1 MLATL
6 FDHNFLFHT
15 AAPAI
20 ILQSGF
26 GQVKGALSAF
36 PHHLLIVSFL
46 RPKNK
51 EELFN
56 LRHASARNVIERIFG
71 ILKRR
76 FRILLLPLEYNLDIQ
91 ARLPAGLAALHNF
104 IRLHEPNP
112 TDNEQ
117 DDDTQ
122 LEDEDDEGGGDGGGA
137 NEPAAPSGD
146 NTANATVAEERNA
159 ASTMRDRIAQQMWD
173 DYLVVLSSRR
183 DLEES
188 DNDSIDSDV
197 YSHI

>member
-1 MLATL
+1 MPATL
-6 FDHNFLFHT
+6 FDYNSLFHT
-15 AAPAI
+15 TAFTI
-20 ILQSGF
+20 ILQSGL

-56 LRHASARNVIERIFG
+56 LRHASARNVIEWIFG
-71 ILKRR
+71 ILKHH

-91 ARLPAGLAALHNF
+91 AHLPAGLAALHNF
-104 IRLHEPNP
+104 IQLHEPNP

-122 LEDEDDEGGGDGGGA
+122 LEDEGDEGGGDGGGA
-137 NEPAAPSGD
+137 NEPAVPSGG

-159 ASTMRDRIAQQMWD
+159 ASTMWDRIAQQMWD
-173 DYLVVLSSRR
+173 HYLVVLSSCH

-188 DNDSIDSDV
+188 DDDSIDSNV

>member
-1 MLATL
+1 MLGIL
-6 FDHNFLFHT
+6 FNHNSSFHT

-20 ILQSGF
+20 ILQSGLE
-26 GQVKGALSAF
+26 QVKGVWSAF
-36 PHHLLIVSFL
+36 PPRLLIVSFL

-56 LRHASARNVIERIFG
+56 LRHASAHNVIERIFG
-71 ILKRR
+71 ILKHC
-76 FRILLLPLEYNLDIQ
+76 FWILLLPLEYDLDIQ

-112 TDNEQ
+112 TDNEEE
-117 DDDTQ
+117 DDAQ
-122 LEDEDDEGGGDGGGA
+122 LEDEGDEDGGNGGA
-137 NEPAAPSGD
+137 TNEPAPSGS
-146 NTANATVAEERNA
+146 NIANATVVEERSA
-159 ASTMRDRIAQQMWD
+159 ASAMQDRIAQQMWD
-173 DYLVVLSSRR
+173 DYLVVLSGCR

-188 DNDSIDSDV
+188 DDDSIDSDV